1 MMILLSIWMSA
12 VFDGARSSSKI
23 TLAAESIS
31 AVLCILLGLVHPG
44 LYIKLSNKLLVFIFI
59 LFSAGVPH
67 KLLGTHHSFQ
77 VAPTLVSLRFMWCC
91 VTNFL

>member
-1 MMILLSIWMSA
+1 MTA
-12 VFDGARSSSKI
+12 VFAGDISSSKL
-23 TLAAESIS
+23 TLAAQYIS
-31 AVLCILLGLVHPG
+31 GVVCILLGLVHPG
-44 LYIKLSNKLLVFIFI
+44 LDIKLTNKLLVFIFI

-91 VTNFL
+91 VPNFL